1 MAEPS
6 IKIDLNKYKKSEQAE
21 DKVEEQPK
29 PLPKQTREERQYEK
43 ESYSKQK
50 TLDRVIEFSYLDLYE
65 KQAAEHRK
73 AME

>member
-43 ESYSKQK
+43 ESYSK
-50 TLDRVIEFSYLDLYE
+50 
-65 KQAAEHRK
+65 
-73 AME
+73 

>member
-29 PLPKQTREERQYEK
+29 TLPKQTREERQYEK
-43 ESYSKQK
+43 ESYSK
-50 TLDRVIEFSYLDLYE
+50 
-65 KQAAEHRK
+65 
-73 AME
+73 